1 VSSDATLIAVLG
13 GSMREMALVLVALL
27 LSGCEATVTGATDDG
42 EIFTGTTTATGYY
55 DVPGTLHLTSNRGRD
70 CVGQYASPPVGPVN
84 GTAALSCSNGDKGSV
99 ILTGAGLNGGRG
111 VGSIGSHRFT
121 FTWE

>member
-1 VSSDATLIAVLG
+1 
-13 GSMREMALVLVALL
+13 MREIALVLAALL
-27 LSGCEATVTGATDDG
+27 LSGCEAAVTGTTDDG

-70 CVGQYASPPVGPVN
+70 CVGQYASPPRGPVN
-84 GTAALSCSNGDKGSV
+84 GTAAFSCSNGDRGDAT
-99 ILTGAGLNGGRG
+99 LTGTGLNGGHG

-121 FTWE
+121 FTWGSAS